1 MLQLHS
7 PPPGAHD
14 PVHAIALF
22 QAQACDRLLQAYLP
36 FGGVMSG
43 DELVAR
49 LAGRVQQPISQVAH
63 WIVDD
68 RLIHFSA
75 RGATCI
81 PHFQFDGCAV
91 RPLLQS
97 ALAELRGPF
106 DAFEV
111 AQWFVT
117 PNALA
122 AWRSP
127 AELVLAADAEVVA
140 MARADRYLA
149 GGS

>member
-1 MLQLHS
+1 MQLQSTRLGTRDAARS
-7 PPPGAHD
+7 ID
-14 PVHAIALF
+14 MF
-22 QAQACDRLLQAYLP
+22 QAHAYDRLLEAYQP

-49 LAGRVQQPISQVAH
+49 LTGWVEQPISHVAH
-63 WIVDD
+63 WIVEDC
-68 RLIHFSA
+68 LIHFSP

-81 PHFQFDGCAV
+81 PCFQFNGCAI
-91 RPLLQS
+91 RPLLQRAIS
-97 ALAELRGPF
+97 ELRGPF

-122 AWRSP
+122 AWRAP
-127 AELVLAADAEVVA
+127 AELVLAADPEVVA
-140 MARADRYLA
+140 MARTDRYLA
-149 GGS
+149 SGN